1 MTLNSVLWAPI
12 SLKTLLEES
21 SLVRAQPVHRPSSRV
36 RRVRRARVIKYKP
49 HGMGFILREKR
60 KFSRASRS
68 FSLVDVFEKNEKKN
82 KTTTVY
88 RLVRA
93 RQVRRTVGVAGKKN
107 TRAALAFDCTKLCRN
122 IYIPRLVIS
131 CGCRVKFSNSSQLAA
146 NEIFRPE
153 DPPRSTF
160 SCSFSRFYSRFIS
173 NTGITIQMFFF

>member
-12 SLKTLLEES
+12 SLKTRT
-21 SLVRAQPVHRPSSRV
+21 SLACSQTLYFVLK
-36 RRVRRARVIKYKP
+36 VRRARVIKYKP

-82 KTTTVY
+82 KTTSVY

-131 CGCRVKFSNSSQLAA
+131 CGCRVKFSNSS
-146 NEIFRPE
+146 
-153 DPPRSTF
+153 
-160 SCSFSRFYSRFIS
+160 
-173 NTGITIQMFFF
+173 

>member
-1 MTLNSVLWAPI
+1 MDPNFTENS
-12 SLKTLLEES
+12 
-21 SLVRAQPVHRPSSRV
+21 SSRKLSRTSLACSQTLYFV
-36 RRVRRARVIKYKP
+36 LKVRRARVIKYKP

-60 KFSRASRS
+60 KFSRASRL

-82 KTTTVY
+82 KTTSVY

-131 CGCRVKFSNSSQLAA
+131 CGCRVKFSNSS
-146 NEIFRPE
+146 
-153 DPPRSTF
+153 
-160 SCSFSRFYSRFIS
+160 
-173 NTGITIQMFFF
+173 